1 MIGEVLAPA
10 SSFDMLY
17 AAANGGADAVYVG
30 LKEFNAR
37 RNADNFTLD
46 ELKLVTEYCHIR
58 GILVYLTFNILIK
71 DSEFDF
77 AVKTLG
83 KAAECGIDAVIVQD
97 LGLASVIKN
106 AFPFLPMHASTQLS
120 VHNLAGIRELE
131 KLGFS
136 RVCLAREMSYEE
148 IEYAAQ
154 NSNIEIEVFVH
165 GAHCMSVSG
174 QCYFSAMLG
183 GRSGNRGLCGQ
194 VCRLPFDNGINRNSL
209 SLKDMSIVE
218 RIPKLLKCGVC
229 SFKIE
234 GRMKRPEYVFSAS
247 DACKK
252 ALTGDGD
259 FGDSYKRLQNVF
271 SRSGFTD
278 GYFKAKRNADMFGVR
293 TKQDIAEESL
303 LKSIRNGSLHEY
315 KRVGLNLD
323 FSLSC
328 GSKALLTVSDGVN
341 SVSVEGDIPEK
352 AVNREITPDDVKK
365 NLSKLGQTPYFTN
378 EITCDIESGLTI
390 RVSEINRMRREA
402 VEKLSA
408 QRAKLPSRKASGF
421 EYKNILQNHNGE
433 PDGLSGFI
441 GVFNSLE
448 QIPNSAKKLDL
459 LVLPFDESIDRLK
472 DFIKNFGENRRY
484 GLTLP
489 RVSFGSG
496 KKLADFVREAKKLG
510 IDYALCNNLYA
521 WNIAKQVGMK
531 IIDGPGMN
539 IANAYTAHSLDDS
552 VAQIVSIELKN
563 GEINRLKTTAPKGI
577 FAYGYIPLMLTRA
590 CPMSAVGCKK
600 CRKQGVLTD
609 RMGEKFRVLCHT
621 AYQEVLNS
629 KPLCL
634 SDRLGEFDCDC
645 FLLSFTDENRR
656 TCDTVIKAYL
666 NGERYEAD
674 GDFTRGLYYRGV
686 M

>member
-77 AVKTLG
+77 AVETLG
-83 KAAECGIDAVIVQD
+83 KAVECGIDAVIVQD

-106 AFPFLPMHASTQLS
+106 AFQFLPMHASTQLS

-131 KLGFS
+131 RLGFS

-252 ALTGDGD
+252 ALTGDSD

-303 LKSIRNGSLHEY
+303 LKSIRNGSSHEY
-315 KRVGLNLD
+315 KRVGLNLN

-433 PDGLSGFI
+433 PGGLSGFI

-484 GLTLP
+484 GIALP

-521 WNIAKQVGMK
+521 RNIAKQVGMK

-539 IANAYTAHSLDDS
+539 IANAYTAHSLDNS

-686 M
+686 I